1 MIESNI
7 LDFFAKYVT
16 LDAESISSFLAVFH
30 KINLEKND
38 YLLTEGQVAEGI
50 YMITKGCTKGF
61 YEKDGKEI
69 IVGFG
74 FENDIITSYYSF
86 ISRKPSFENI
96 QALEDTELWGIKYED
111 VQILYE
117 KHHHIS
123 ELGRKLAEKY
133 YLEMAERSIILQN
146 WTAKERYNYFFKTK
160 PQALQRI
167 SLKQIASYLAITPEH
182 LSRIRAE
189 KDIS

>member
-7 LDFFAKYVT
+7 LDFFTKYVP
-16 LDAESISSFLAVFH
+16 LDAEGIGSFFEVFQ
-30 KINLEKND
+30 KIKLKKYD
-38 YLLTEGQVAEGI
+38 YLLKGGQVVQGI
-50 YMITKGCTKGF
+50 YIIIKGCTRGF

-69 IVGFG
+69 ILGFG

-86 ISRKPSFENI
+86 ILRKPSFENI

-111 VQILYE
+111 IQNLYE
-117 KHHHIS
+117 KHHQIS

-133 YLEMAERSIILQN
+133 YLEMAERSVILQN
-146 WTAKERYNYFFKTK
+146 WTAKEKYNHFFKTQ

-167 SLKQIASYLAITPEH
+167 PLKQIASYLAITPEH